1 MKGNFKMKKQ
11 NVIITTLAMALG
23 LAIALPG
30 YSVSEPNEPMVMEA
44 ESEPSPPMFYSEPF
58 SPIDMIG
65 GKEVENWLN
74 ERYASVGLTGEKV
87 DKTFRT
93 DTLDEIDFVLAGLD
107 WLIGEV
113 NMELFNEK
121 LTPEQ
126 KKNFH
131 QLRTFINSRR
141 VEVLKKKVE
150 ILL

>member
-30 YSVSEPNEPMVMEA
+30 YSVSEPNEPM
-44 ESEPSPPMFYSEPF
+44 FYSEPF

-74 ERYASVGLTGEKV
+74 ERYASVGLTGEKR